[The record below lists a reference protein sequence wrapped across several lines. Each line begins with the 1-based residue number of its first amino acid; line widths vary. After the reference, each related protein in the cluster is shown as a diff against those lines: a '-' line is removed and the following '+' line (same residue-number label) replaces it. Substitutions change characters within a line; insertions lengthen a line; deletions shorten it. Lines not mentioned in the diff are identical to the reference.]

1 MSGSN
6 TSGVQS
12 FIAYVV
18 IGLVGV
24 PLFIFMVVKL
34 FTAGSGV
41 NLGLM
46 TMTNE
51 AIEAR
56 LQPVGVSKV
65 VDSAPVGQ
73 RSGKIVFENV
83 CISCHGAGLMG
94 SPKFGDAGAWAPRI
108 SKGFET
114 LWTHAIKGFNAMPA
128 RGGSTDLTDDE
139 VKRAVA
145 YMADQ
150 AGAKFVAPEAA
161 AASGAAGA
169 VDPETKG
176 KEVYDST
183 CQACHGTGAAGA
195 PKFGNK
201 ADWSAKLQGKK
212 PDDVIE
218 NVLKNGNGA
227 MPVKGGYSGS
237 DDEFRAAAHY
247 MINHAK

>member
-6 TSGVQS
+6 ASGVKS
-12 FIAYVV
+12 FVGLIVAA
-18 IGLVGV
+18 LVGV

-34 FTAGSGV
+34 FTSGSGV

-46 TMTNE
+46 TMTDQ

-56 LQPVGVSKV
+56 LQPIGISKV
-65 VDSAPVGQ
+65 VDSAPIGQ
-73 RSGKIVFENV
+73 RSGKIVFESV

-94 SPKFGDAGAWAPRI
+94 SPKFGDTAAWGPRI

-145 YMADQ
+145 YMADD
-150 AGAKFVAPEAA
+150 AGAKFEAPAPAA
-161 AASGAAGA
+161 AAGGV

-176 KEVYDST
+176 KEVYEST

-212 PDDVIE
+212 PEDVIE

-227 MPVKGGYSGS
+227 MPPKGGYSGS